1 MALCCGK
8 TNEVSY
14 KMADFR
20 RDVRDEDG
28 PLGDRLIQRP
38 DKEGIATPTTHL
50 LYLHS
55 TFGWNLDL
63 TKKPLAAARPV

>member
-28 PLGDRLIQRP
+28 LLGDRLIQRP
-38 DKEGIATPTTHL
+38 DKERIVICR
-50 LYLHS
+50 YL
-55 TFGWNLDL
+55 
-63 TKKPLAAARPV
+63 